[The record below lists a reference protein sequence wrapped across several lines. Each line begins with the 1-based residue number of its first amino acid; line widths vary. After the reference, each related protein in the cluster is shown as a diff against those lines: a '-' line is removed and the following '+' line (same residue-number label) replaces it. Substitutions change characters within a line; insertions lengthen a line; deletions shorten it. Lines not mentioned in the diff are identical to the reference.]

1 MAPSSPPSRRDAA
14 DRRGQA
20 TTALAVRPSVAT
32 TDALVAGVDGCR
44 AGWVVV
50 LGGVDTIVQVV
61 PRFVDIF
68 EAAAEAAVVGV
79 DMPIG
84 LLDRAV
90 PGGRDCDR
98 RARQLLGRRGCC
110 VFTPPVRSALRAGS
124 YARALALNRASSAAG
139 LGISIECFGLFAKL
153 REVDVTLRGRPGLA
167 RRVREVHPEL
177 AFREMAR
184 APTGLPPKRSSLG
197 RAERLALLERRFP
210 DVGAAAARPPRGA
223 AADDVIDAHAVC
235 WSAARIA
242 ARRAVCLRSR
252 PRHDA
257 HGLPMAIW
265 Y

>member
-1 MAPSSPPSRRDAA
+1 VQPAV
-14 DRRGQA
+14 A
-20 TTALAVRPSVAT
+20 TTAG
-32 TDALVAGVDGCR
+32 LVAGADGCR

-50 LGGVDTIVQVV
+50 LFDGSEPTVRVV
-61 PRFVDIF
+61 PHFVDVLHT
-68 EAAAEAAVVGV
+68 AADATVLGV

-98 RARQLLGRRGCC
+98 RARLLLGRRACC
-110 VFTPPVRSALRAGS
+110 VFTPPVRSALRAAK
-124 YARALALNRASSAAG
+124 YAHALALNRRSSAAR

-153 REVDVTLRGRPGLA
+153 REVDAALRRRPMLA

-177 AFREMAR
+177 AFREMAH
-184 APTGLPPKRSSLG
+184 APAGLPPKRSSVG

-210 DVGAAAARPPRGA
+210 NVRAAAAAPPRGA

-242 ARRAVCLRSR
+242 ARRGVCLPAR
-252 PRHDA
+252 PCHDA
-257 HGLPMAIW
+257 RGLPMAIW

>member
-1 MAPSSPPSRRDAA
+1 VVLAAGAHTTIHVARSFADMLSVAA
-14 DRRGQA
+14 DA
-20 TTALAVRPSVAT
+20 
-32 TDALVAGVDGCR
+32 D
-44 AGWVVV
+44 V
-50 LGGVDTIVQVV
+50 L
-61 PRFVDIF
+61 
-68 EAAAEAAVVGV
+68 GV

-110 VFTPPVRSALRAGS
+110 VFTPPVRSALRART
-124 YARALALNRASSAAG
+124 YPRALAVNRASSAAT
-139 LGISIECFGLFAKL
+139 LGISIECFGLFGKL
-153 REVDVTLRGRPGLA
+153 REVDAALRRRPALA

-184 APTGLPPKRSSLG
+184 APAGLLPKRSAAG

-210 DVGAAAARPPRGA
+210 DVRAAAATPPRGA
-223 AADDVIDAHAVC
+223 SADDVIDAYAVC

-242 ARRAVCLRSR
+242 AGRAVCLRSR

-257 HGLPMAIW
+257 CGLPMAIW